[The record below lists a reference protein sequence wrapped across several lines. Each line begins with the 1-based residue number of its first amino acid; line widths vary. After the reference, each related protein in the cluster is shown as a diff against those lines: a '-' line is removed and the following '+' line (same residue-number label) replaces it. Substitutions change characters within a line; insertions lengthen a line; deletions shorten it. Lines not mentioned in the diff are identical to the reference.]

1 MSGSLKQALV
11 GLRHF
16 TDKAGASPLAPQASV
31 VSEH

>member
-11 GLRHF
+11 GLRRF
-16 TDKAGASPLAPQASV
+16 ADKAGASPLAPRASG